1 MKSEELVTE
10 FLDWTRT
17 QQIKTHPQLSLT
29 SNNNEQGYT
38 IKLLEQNELTII
50 PEDTTVASIPKQACL
65 SHRTSTRLPQD
76 IDLDRV
82 PISHQPIIRLTVHLL
97 HELSL
102 SSRSKWYP
110 YLNLITHPPDPIL
123 IHLRIEEQAEI
134 EAWIRGTEI
143 ERLIAQNRILSLS
156 QLRAIYEGL
165 ALSQSWE
172 EFVKGYTIVS
182 SRAFQID
189 NYHSLGLVPIADLY
203 DHSDQPDVQ
212 LVSQDLVCDQCGSIG
227 ECVHD
232 NPCIGLVNQKD
243 EYLDTVELVSIH
255 PLIGSS
261 KPTIVY
267 NTYGNLSNS
276 RLMTEYGF
284 MIQGNQY
291 DRLYFNN
298 TEIVDLKDDQALKTT
313 FQALIKAGLF
323 TSNDDETDQTLVG
336 DVDEDS
342 DGASLYLDSHARL
355 SPLLW
360 LSIVYRTY
368 DHHHQTP
375 AIEYISTLFERQS
388 SSLGNLDRPC
398 TSSEHHLSRISG
410 LVHTLCEHK
419 LSLYCLP
426 NKSIDELLTIK
437 DEIMDSINGGTGID
451 EISLG
456 LAIEYNCSERV
467 LLETCIEIWDQ
478 FRSF

>member
-1 MKSEELVTE
+1 MKSEDLVTE

-232 NPCIGLVNQKD
+232 NPCIGLQSQD

-323 TSNDDETDQTLVG
+323 TSNDETDQTLVG

-360 LSIVYRTY
+360 LSIVFKLMTIINIRPLRSSTSR
-368 DHHHQTP
+368 HFSSVNLLLSL
-375 AIEYISTLFERQS
+375 ISIDLVPLLNTIY
-388 SSLGNLDRPC
+388 
-398 TSSEHHLSRISG
+398 SESVIRFI
-410 LVHTLCEHK
+410 LCRHK

>member
-1 MKSEELVTE
+1 MKSEDLVTE

-102 SSRSKWYP
+102 SSRSKCMDQRHRDRAINRAESNP
-110 YLNLITHPPDPIL
+110 ISLAITR
-123 IHLRIEEQAEI
+123 HLR
-134 EAWIRGTEI
+134 RTGP
-143 ERLIAQNRILSLS
+143 LSKL
-156 QLRAIYEGL
+156 
-165 ALSQSWE
+165 E

-323 TSNDDETDQTLVG
+323 TSNDETDQTLVG
-336 DVDEDS
+336 NVDEDS
-342 DGASLYLDSHARL
+342 DGSSLYLDSHARL

-360 LSIVYRTY
+360 
-368 DHHHQTP
+368 
-375 AIEYISTLFERQS
+375 
-388 SSLGNLDRPC
+388 
-398 TSSEHHLSRISG
+398 
-410 LVHTLCEHK
+410 
-419 LSLYCLP
+419 
-426 NKSIDELLTIK
+426 
-437 DEIMDSINGGTGID
+437 
-451 EISLG
+451 
-456 LAIEYNCSERV
+456 
-467 LLETCIEIWDQ
+467 
-478 FRSF
+478 

>member
-1 MKSEELVTE
+1 MKSEDLVTE

-50 PEDTTVASIPKQACL
+50 PEDTT
-65 SHRTSTRLPQD
+65 
-76 IDLDRV
+76 
-82 PISHQPIIRLTVHLL
+82 
-97 HELSL
+97 
-102 SSRSKWYP
+102 
-110 YLNLITHPPDPIL
+110 
-123 IHLRIEEQAEI
+123 EEQAEI

-232 NPCIGLVNQKD
+232 NPCIGLQSQD

-261 KPTIVY
+261 NPR
-267 NTYGNLSNS
+267 S
-276 RLMTEYGF
+276 LMTEYGF

-298 TEIVDLKDDQALKTT
+298 TEIVDLEDDQALKTT

-323 TSNDDETDQTLVG
+323 TSNDETDQTLVG

-342 DGASLYLDSHARL
+342 DGSSLYLDSHARL

-360 LSIVYRTY
+360 LATVFKTY
-368 DHHHQTP
+368 DDDQHQTP
-375 AIEYISTLFERQS
+375 SIEYISTLFELQS
-388 SSLGNLDRPC
+388 SSLVNLDRPC
-398 TSSEHHLSRISG
+398 TSSETPFIQNQ
-410 LVHTLCEHK
+410 HK
-419 LSLYCLP
+419 LSLYCYP